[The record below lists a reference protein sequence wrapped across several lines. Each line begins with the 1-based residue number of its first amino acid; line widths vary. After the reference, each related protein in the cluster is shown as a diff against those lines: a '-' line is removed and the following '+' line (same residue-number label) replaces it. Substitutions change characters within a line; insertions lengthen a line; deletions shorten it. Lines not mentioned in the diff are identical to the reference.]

1 VILNMAKAPF
11 NDIRARKALAMSI
24 DTKTFVDVTLN
35 GSLPPA
41 DGFFYP
47 ESPYDDPSVKW
58 PAYDCGGAGALWA
71 AMAKD
76 TGAPVK
82 FVLGG
87 YNNGQTPSME
97 FIQAAVKKCG
107 GANVDVTVDMAAPAV
122 AQPRV
127 LAKDYQAHGWGI
139 QFISRP
145 EAVLLQLTC
154 GNPSNTTGFCNA
166 KFDELIA
173 KANVTSDQ
181 ATLKS
186 LYSQMETIMANEL
199 PAVFYKRGVYAA
211 GFAKNVQG
219 VTLYEDGVLPV
230 ESIWIKK

>member
-1 VILNMAKAPF
+1 M
-11 NDIRARKALAMSI
+11 
-24 DTKTFVDVTLN
+24 
-35 GSLPPA
+35 
-41 DGFFYP
+41 
-47 ESPYDDPSVKW
+47 
-58 PAYDCGGAGALWA
+58 
-71 AMAKD
+71 
-76 TGAPVK
+76 
-82 FVLGG
+82 LGWKVSFERI
-87 YNNGQTPSME
+87 TRS
-97 FIQAAVKKCG
+97 CR
-107 GANVDVTVDMAAPAV
+107 T
-122 AQPRV
+122 
-127 LAKDYQAHGWGI
+127 W
-139 QFISRP
+139 RP
-145 EAVLLQLTC
+145 QLTC

-186 LYSQMETIMANEL
+186 LYSQMETIMATEL